1 MAPSPDIVIFWA
13 IAALAAWVQTLTGF
27 ALGLILMGATGLLG
41 LMPLP
46 QAAAVTSVL
55 VIINGAQVLWHG
67 WRDLDRRVLALL
79 MIGAMPALAGG
90 YWLLEWMAGQALE
103 ALRLT
108 LGAVVAIAAV
118 QLSLRP
124 RHRATLSGAPAF
136 VLAGVA
142 GGLMGGMFATSGPP
156 VIWQLYRQPMPLAA
170 VRVTLVGLFFVTQ
183 IFRLG
188 LVAATTGIG
197 APIVMSAAGAA
208 PAVILGTWAARR
220 FPPPVAALTVRRLA
234 LGLLLL
240 SGVAMV
246 ATSLPRLF

>member
-1 MAPSPDIVIFWA
+1 MVPDLNLVIFWV

-67 WRDLDRRVLALL
+67 WRDLDRRVLGLL
-79 MIGAMPALAGG
+79 LIGAMPALAAG
-90 YWLLEWMAGQALE
+90 YWLLGWMAGQALE

-108 LGAVVAIAAV
+108 LGAVVAVAAV

-124 RHRATLSGAPAF
+124 RQRATLSDAPSFVIAGA
-136 VLAGVA
+136 A
-142 GGLMGGMFATSGPP
+142 GGVMGGMFATSGPP
-156 VIWQLYRQPMPLAA
+156 VIWQLYRQPLPLAA

-188 LVAATTGIG
+188 LVAATTGIS
-197 APIVMSAAGAA
+197 APILMSAAGAA
-208 PAVILGTWAARR
+208 PAVMLGTWAARR
-220 FPPPVAALTVRRLA
+220 YPPPVAALTIRRVALA
-234 LGLLLL
+234 LLFL
-240 SGVAMV
+240 SGAAMA
-246 ATSLPRLF
+246 ATSLPQLL